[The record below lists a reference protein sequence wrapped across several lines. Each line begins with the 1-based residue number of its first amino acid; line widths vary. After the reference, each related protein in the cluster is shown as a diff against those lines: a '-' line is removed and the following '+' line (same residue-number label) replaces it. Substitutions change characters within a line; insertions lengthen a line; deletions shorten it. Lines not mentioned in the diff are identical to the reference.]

1 MLLFLDIYQWFL
13 QLIYLWL
20 QHMLEVCTV
29 KGSPVSSGGQT
40 APFRNAMDGDYA
52 TYFSKRVGE
61 VSFVGLYLGAGNEAY
76 LTRVMFYP
84 RSDRNFI
91 LPGTDEAFKRKFYG
105 EQPTH

>member
-1 MLLFLDIYQWFL
+1 
-13 QLIYLWL
+13 
-20 QHMLEVCTV
+20 
-29 KGSPVSSGGQT
+29 
-40 APFRNAMDGDYA
+40 MDGDYA

-91 LPGTDEAFKRKFYG
+91 QPGTDEAFKRKFYG

>member
-1 MLLFLDIYQWFL
+1 
-13 QLIYLWL
+13 
-20 QHMLEVCTV
+20 MLEVCTV

-40 APFRNAMDGDYA
+40 APFRNAMGGDTA
-52 TYFSKRVGE
+52 TYFCKRVGE
-61 VSFVGLYLGAGNEAY
+61 VSFVGLDIGAGDEAY

-91 LPGTDEAFKRKFYG
+91 LPGTYAAFKRKFYG